1 MSRVHSKQAWKLTRL
16 REHKIEHVRNLSRKP
31 LYAHAFASCL
41 FIKFPN
47 IRMDFESFTFKLSW
61 TQQFPPWDLGKF
73 YKRKTAMA
81 QTSENILWVI
91 SEVLLVF
98 NLLSHSFEG
107 PKFHDEQLQEKVKTS
122 LLKILLTTLGYTNIK
137 TQISCLKLN
146 NFLFSFFLFCF
157 CNLREEME
165 NLTLGEKR
173 EVEES

>member
-1 MSRVHSKQAWKLTRL
+1 MSRVHSTQAWKLTRL
-16 REHKIEHVRNLSRKP
+16 RKHKIEHVRNFSRK
-31 LYAHAFASCL
+31 LLSAHAFASCL

-91 SEVLLVF
+91 SEVLLIF
-98 NLLSHSFEG
+98 NLLSRSFEG

-137 TQISCLKLN
+137 IQISCLKLN
-146 NFLFSFFLFCF
+146 YLSVFFLFVLF
-157 CNLREEME
+157 L
-165 NLTLGEKR
+165 
-173 EVEES
+173 